1 MRLTIDTSKKDK
13 FVLFLGDKVLEH
25 ESLNNSSQ
33 ALLPGLRDLLI
44 KNHVDLKDIS
54 EIVVFTKG
62 ESYTGLRVGVSIAQ
76 ALSFLL
82 DVPINGE
89 YISKIGYIN
98 VEY

>member
-25 ESLNNSSQ
+25 ESLHNSSQ
-33 ALLPGLRDLLI
+33 TLLLNLRNLLI
-44 KNHVDLKDIS
+44 KNHIDLKDIS

-62 ESYTGLRVGVSIAQ
+62 ESYTGLRIGVSIAQ
-76 ALSFLL
+76 SLSFLL

-89 YISKIGYIN
+89 YISKIGYISI
-98 VEY
+98 EY